1 MGRPLRAR
9 PKEEVAVALLLR
21 RDRKEIGRLLESGIA
36 KEVSEAGV
44 ELFLELLE
52 MLLTQ
57 M

>member
-1 MGRPLRAR
+1 VGRPLRAR